1 MSHEGA
7 PPPPPPGQ
15 PGQPGQPG
23 GPSGGYPG
31 YGYQGPPPNH
41 GSAVTSLVLGI
52 LSLVLCGF
60 ITGIPAMVMGRRV
73 IREVRASNGTLGGE
87 GLAQAGFWTGLVGT
101 VLTCLSGLLVVGV
114 FALGGTLSSTF
125 EQTCSTVGPNGQ
137 SQSC

>member
-52 LSLVLCGF
+52 LSCGF

-125 EQTCSTVGPNGQ
+125 EQTGSTVGPNGQ
-137 SQSC
+137 SHSC